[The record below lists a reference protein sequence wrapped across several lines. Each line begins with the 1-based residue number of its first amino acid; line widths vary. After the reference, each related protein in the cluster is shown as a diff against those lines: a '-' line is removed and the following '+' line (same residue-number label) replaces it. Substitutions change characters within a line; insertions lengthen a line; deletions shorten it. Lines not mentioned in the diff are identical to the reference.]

1 MRLTDGIQY
10 VKGIGEARAKL
21 FARLGIRTVSDLIY
35 HLPRACE
42 DRSEIKQIAELTDG
56 ETVCVNGSLAQG
68 VRSFRG
74 RNRVHI
80 TQTAVSDGSGIM
92 RVTWFNAPYMAA
104 NLTKSSSFTFYGT
117 AAYK

>member
-1 MRLTDGIQY
+1 MFTPLLQFQSANPRAAVFEGGQKMRLTDGIQY

-56 ETVCVNGSLAQG
+56 ETVCV
-68 VRSFRG
+68 
-74 RNRVHI
+74 
-80 TQTAVSDGSGIM
+80 SG
-92 RVTWFNAPYMAA
+92 A
-104 NLTKSSSFTFYGT
+104 
-117 AAYK
+117 